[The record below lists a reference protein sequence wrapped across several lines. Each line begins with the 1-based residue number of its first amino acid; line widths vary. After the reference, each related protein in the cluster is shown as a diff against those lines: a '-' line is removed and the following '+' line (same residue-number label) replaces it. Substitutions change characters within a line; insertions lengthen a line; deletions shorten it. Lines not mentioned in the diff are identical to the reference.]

1 MAFDFNTFL
10 SNLNSMGF
18 YTFVLPWLLFVTIFF
33 VIVEKAPIWP
43 MGKGKVKNKDTG
55 KDEDVDAR
63 VANKK
68 VSVLI
73 AAILALFSVNIPL
86 NGIPMA
92 QILSDIFGGTAIYVS
107 GLLVVILFLGMG
119 GLKAEELF
127 GKSSGAKTGLAF
139 VLLLLAILV
148 LGANGFPMIALDPTT
163 WTLIFVA
170 VLIGGAML
178 FLGSEEKE
186 K

>member
-18 YTFVLPWLLFVTIFF
+18 YSFVLPWLLFVTIFF

-43 MGKGKVKNKDTG
+43 SEEKEDPKTKEKTKVPKP
-55 KDEDVDAR
+55 
-63 VANKK
+63 NKK
-68 VSVLI
+68 IAVLI
-73 AAILALFSVNIPL
+73 AAILALFAVNIPL

-119 GLKAEELF
+119 GMKAEELF
-127 GKSSGAKTGLAF
+127 GKSSGAQTGLAF
-139 VLLLLAILV
+139 VLLLLALLV
-148 LGANGFPMIALDPTT
+148 LGSNGFPMIALDPTT

-178 FLGSEEKE
+178 FLGSGEQEK
-186 K
+186 